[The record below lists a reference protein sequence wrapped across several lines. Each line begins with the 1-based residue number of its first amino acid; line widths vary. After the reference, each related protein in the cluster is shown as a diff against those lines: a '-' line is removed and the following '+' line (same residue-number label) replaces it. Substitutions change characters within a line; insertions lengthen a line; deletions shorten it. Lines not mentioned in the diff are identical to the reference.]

1 MPNPF
6 TPEQIAQAAQQGW
19 QLADVFDL
27 KTRKLSIEIIPTW
40 THKYVQSAPVAVR
53 VVSELARVKNDQLAM
68 LALQIVMTSKHPKR
82 SARK

>member
-27 KTRKLSIEIIPTW
+27 KTHKLSTEIIPTW
-40 THKYVQSAPVAVR
+40 THKYVRSAPVAVR
-53 VVSELARVKNDQLAM
+53 VVSELARVKNDQLAL

-82 SARK
+82 STRK